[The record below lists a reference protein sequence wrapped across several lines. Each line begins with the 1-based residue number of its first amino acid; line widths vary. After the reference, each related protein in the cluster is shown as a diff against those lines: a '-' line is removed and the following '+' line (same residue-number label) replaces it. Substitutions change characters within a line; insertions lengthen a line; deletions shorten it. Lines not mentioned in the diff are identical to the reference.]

1 MLMELRKSQIEFYH
15 KLAPDYDRQ
24 VNAEAIEENA
34 RYRGLFP
41 TGAAFHRGLDLGCG
55 TGNWT
60 RGLLEV
66 CDQVL
71 AVDASPDMIAAAREK
86 LGENGIDYR
95 VVDILDFPDLG
106 TFDVVFSTFWISHV
120 PLELQEDFWAWVA
133 RSLEIGGKVI
143 FQDSVAQGPGGGGDC
158 RRLPSGE
165 AFLIVKNAYDFDRL
179 LEVMRSRGLVGTI
192 TMTSKNVYVID
203 AQRG

>member
-1 MLMELRKSQIEFYH
+1 MELRKSQIEFYH

-34 RYRGLFP
+34 RYRTLFP
-41 TGAAFHRGLDLGCG
+41 PGATFRRGLDLGCG

-71 AVDASPDMIAAAREK
+71 AVDATPDMIAAAREK

-120 PLELQEDFWAWVA
+120 PLDLQEDFWAWVA

-143 FQDSVAQGPGGGGDC
+143 FQDSLAQGPGGGGDC

-165 AFLIVKNAYDFDRL
+165 TFRIVKNAYDFDRL
-179 LEVMRSRGLVGTI
+179 LEVMSSHCLAGTI
-192 TMTSKNVYVID
+192 TMTSKNVYVIN
-203 AQRG
+203 AQRS

>member
-1 MLMELRKSQIEFYH
+1 MELRKSQIEFYH

-24 VNAEAIEENA
+24 VNAEAIAENSH
-34 RYRGLFP
+34 YRNLFP
-41 TGAAFHRGLDLGCG
+41 AGAAFRRGLDLGCG

-66 CDQVL
+66 CEQVL

-86 LGENGIDYR
+86 LGERGIDYR
-95 VVDILDFPDLG
+95 VVDVLAFPDLG

-120 PLELQEDFWAWVA
+120 PLELHDDFWAWVA

-143 FQDSVAQGPGGGGDC
+143 FQDSMAQGPGGGGDC

-165 AFLIVKNAYDFDRL
+165 TFRIVKNAYDFDRL
-179 LEVMRSRGLVGTI
+179 LEVKSSHGLAGTI
-192 TMTSKNVYVID
+192 AMTSKNVYLIN
-203 AQRG
+203 AQRS